1 MTATAD
7 VATVQAPPQAD
18 APPAVVGPWTEA
30 EVQRLVGHFPTF
42 VTDKDGTWAVLSVPA
57 AERAWWQGVRAA
69 SVELERPLEQARAAT
84 LNGEQVAEFK
94 RRAEALRLARGQVAY
109 FGLRLGELKAQRKA
123 ALAQGDEAGLAS
135 AEANLQHAQAELE
148 RFEGRAVA
156 LAPLVEQAQRL
167 AADTLTAAVNAA
179 HRGVVAAAMRER
191 DRARHDLA
199 EVTYRALPELLA
211 AQARL
216 EDVASRARAEE
227 LGQLPEERTGG

>member
-1 MTATAD
+1 VSATAEAS
-7 VATVQAPPQAD
+7 VTPQAPIAAAQA
-18 APPAVVGPWTEA
+18 PAAGPWSEA
-30 EVQRLVGHFPTF
+30 EVERLVGHFPTF
-42 VTDKDGTWAVLSVPA
+42 VTDKDGTRAVLSVPG
-57 AERAWWQGVRAA
+57 AEASWWQRVRAEA
-69 SVELERPLEQARAAT
+69 AALERPLEDARAAA
-84 LNGEQVAEFK
+84 LNGEQVAEYR

-109 FGLRLGELKAQRKA
+109 FQIRLGELKAQRKA

-191 DRARHDLA
+191 DAARRQLA
-199 EVTYRALPELLA
+199 EVAYQALVPLLVA
-211 AQARL
+211 TARL
-216 EDVASRARAEE
+216 EELADRATADRLSE
-227 LGQLPEERTGG
+227 LPPEKEG